1 MNKPQKFFVAAVLL
15 LALSLAA
22 VFSQR
27 SSAQTSSDTGHGFDR
42 ANLDPN
48 AAACT
53 SGGQASVTGLV
64 VPGGLGETVIVE
76 FGPAHGATV
85 AYGICPST
93 AVCGVCGVPTKT

>member
-53 SGGQASVTGLV
+53 DFYQYANGGWLAAHPIPAAYPS
-64 VPGGLGETVIVE
+64 LGVGNILNE
-76 FGPAHGATV
+76 
-85 AYGICPST
+85 
-93 AVCGVCGVPTKT
+93 KTRDALHDILEAAAKNNS